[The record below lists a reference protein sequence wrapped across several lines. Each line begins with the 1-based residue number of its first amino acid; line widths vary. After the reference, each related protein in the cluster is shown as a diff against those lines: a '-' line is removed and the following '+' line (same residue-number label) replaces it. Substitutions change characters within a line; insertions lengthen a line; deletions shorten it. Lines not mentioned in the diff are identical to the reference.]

1 MRPTSPKSNIMSTSK
16 ITARAKAFSNEGIKT
31 HKFSVDADGT
41 VRVWDSVAG
50 HYTTC
55 HSLSKSAEAR
65 IRKLAK

>member
-1 MRPTSPKSNIMSTSK
+1 MKTTE
-16 ITARAKAFSNEGIKT
+16 ITARAKAFSNECIKS

-41 VRVWDSVAG
+41 VRVWDAVAG